1 MAYKR
6 MKRQINKNYDDDDKA
21 QNLWVWLE
29 DDCDDPDLLSLV
41 LEEVGRKFGNVNIL
55 FFFESCKG
63 LLGPRLHGYRY
74 VYRRYGMWIQK
85 ISKIADT
92 GFPHI
97 RLLNNIL
104 LCRV

>member
-55 FFFESCKG
+55 FF
-63 LLGPRLHGYRY
+63 
-74 VYRRYGMWIQK
+74 
-85 ISKIADT
+85 
-92 GFPHI
+92 
-97 RLLNNIL
+97 
-104 LCRV
+104 